1 MQRLGISILPS
12 SHIAVSVP
20 PYSFVRKILLDL
32 ICEEAVTCRYYLPRF
47 RCKLFSYLRTSSREV
62 LLHTTFNISSLS
74 NVLLVMGT
82 VQLVN
87 GSGCI
92 HVVTCRVEHRS
103 TCLCVLRRVYYL
115 IPTSSPIHLY

>member
-20 PYSFVRKILLDL
+20 PYSFVRKFLLDL
-32 ICEEAVTCRYYLPRF
+32 ICEEAVTRRYYPPRL

-92 HVVTCRVEHRS
+92 HVA
-103 TCLCVLRRVYYL
+103 
-115 IPTSSPIHLY
+115 TS